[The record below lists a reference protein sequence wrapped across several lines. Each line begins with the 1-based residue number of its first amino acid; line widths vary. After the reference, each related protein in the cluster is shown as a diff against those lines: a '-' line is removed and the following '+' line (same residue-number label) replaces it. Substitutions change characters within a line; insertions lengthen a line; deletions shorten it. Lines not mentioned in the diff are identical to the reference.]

1 MALTP
6 QKLESLLQRIGLN
19 FTFDAAQEKGWYV
32 GNFPTNIFLNDSKIN
47 QLTLVIKLLD
57 DGTFLRFLC
66 PELYDLTYCSN
77 KGVVFES
84 AMQMGWITKALAYE
98 YDAENKKM
106 WAVVETPLQDG
117 TLTSAQLLHIINSLI
132 SMVDDYDPV
141 IRHAIASGEIDFQK
155 AGKEFKEQSEPTEV
169 EALIAKIG
177 GVEKLKE
184 LASGKSTT

>member
-19 FTFDAAQEKGWYV
+19 FAFDADQEKEWYV
-32 GNFPTNIFLNDSKIN
+32 GNFPTNIFLNDSKTK

-66 PELYDLTYCSN
+66 PELYDLTDCSN

-117 TLTSAQLLHIINSLI
+117 TLTSAQLERIILLMI
-132 SMVDDYDPV
+132 RLVDEYDPV
-141 IRHAIASGEIDFQK
+141 IRHAIASGEIDFTK
-155 AGKEFKEQSEPTEV
+155 AGKKLKEQSEPTEA

-177 GVEKLKE
+177 GLEKLKE
-184 LASGKSTT
+184 LANGKSAI